1 MIRSIVKIA
10 GIFIGFLIIAGISA
24 YLTVSFVIKNEGTV
38 VVPNLVGED
47 IVSAL
52 ELLTNLGLNTKVKGN
67 QYSPKIPKNSI
78 VYQEPEPGDMIKKG
92 RDIRVVISKGT
103 RIVAMPNLTGL
114 SLQSAL
120 LILEK
125 NGLDEGM
132 ISKPYSLLI
141 KKDAIISQFP
151 AQGSEVERGTKTDL
165 LVSMGKRHAESVM
178 PELTGRYLEE
188 AVLDIE
194 KNKLEIGTIN
204 PVYHKDKPANIILD
218 QSPPS
223 GYHVTK
229 NQRVDLK
236 VNRKT
241 MRNAADHKKEFY
253 RGALFRYKLPP
264 GYLRQH
270 IRLEL
275 RTFGMSCI
283 VYDELM
289 EPEKEIWAIIPG
301 AAASVVFL
309 YKNDML
315 IETKIYD

>member
-1 MIRSIVKIA
+1 MIRSIFKIA

-24 YLTVSFVIKNEGTV
+24 YLTVNFVIKNEGTV

-47 IVSAL
+47 IVSSL

-67 QYSPKIPKNSI
+67 QYSSKIPKNSI

-125 NGLDEGM
+125 NGLAEGV
-132 ISKPYSLLI
+132 ISKPYNRI
-141 KKDAIISQFP
+141 INKDAIISQFP
-151 AQGSEVERGTKTDL
+151 LPGSEVERGTKTNL
-165 LVSMGKRHAESVM
+165 LVSMGKRYVESVM
-178 PELTGRYLEE
+178 PELTGRFFEE

-194 KNKLEIGTIN
+194 KNKLEIGTIY
-204 PVYHKDKPANIILD
+204 PVYQKDKPANIILD
-218 QSPPS
+218 QEPPS
-223 GYHVTK
+223 GYHVSEH
-229 NQRVDLK
+229 QRVDLK
-236 VNRKT
+236 MNRKT
-241 MRNAADHKKEFY
+241 LHAADHKKEFY
-253 RGALFRYKLPP
+253 RGALFKYKLPP

-301 AAASVVFL
+301 STASIVFL

>member
-67 QYSPKIPKNSI
+67 QYSSKIPKNSI
-78 VYQEPEPGDMIKKG
+78 VYQEPEPGDIIKKG
-92 RDIRVVISKGT
+92 RDIRVIISKGT

-125 NGLDEGM
+125 NGLAEGI
-132 ISKPYSLLI
+132 ISKPYSRI
-141 KKDAIISQFP
+141 INKDAIISQFP
-151 AQGSEVERGTKTDL
+151 APGSEVERGTKTDL
-165 LVSMGKRHAESVM
+165 LVSMGKRRAESVM
-178 PELTGRYLEE
+178 PDLTGKYLEE

-204 PVYHKDKPANIILD
+204 PVYQKNKPANIILD
-218 QSPPS
+218 QNPPS
-223 GYHVTK
+223 GYYVLKH
-229 NQRVDLK
+229 QRVDLR

-241 MRNAADHKKEFY
+241 MRHAADHNNELF
-253 RGALFRYKLPP
+253 RGALFTYKLPA
-264 GYLRQH
+264 GYLRQQ

-283 VYDELM
+283 IYDELM
-289 EPEKEIWAIIPG
+289 EPEREIWVIIPG
-301 AAASVVFL
+301 SSASVVFL

-315 IETKIYD
+315 VETKIYD